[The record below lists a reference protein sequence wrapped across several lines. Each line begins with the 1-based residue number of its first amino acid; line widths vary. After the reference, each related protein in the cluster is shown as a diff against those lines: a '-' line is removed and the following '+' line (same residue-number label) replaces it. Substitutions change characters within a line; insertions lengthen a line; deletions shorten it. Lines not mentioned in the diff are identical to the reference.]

1 MTYVDPTA
9 FPSSTVIVYAAP
21 TPIASSVMVVVVIVS
36 SIFGLLLFALVG
48 IIALLL
54 KNTNSVINDL
64 SSEVSNLLL
73 RGFFLAVLMIVA
85 IINYGDR
92 ASDTTSSSFF
102 FFLFLLS
109 RLWVVLLWIILFF
122 APFLRPADYAAEE
135 EEEGDSSGKV
145 DKKGH
150 HHHRHH
156 RLSKLIQYEVFLSSK
171 FRVTVFSMVAVCGLL
186 DLSILRLLPW
196 LQTEFSEYVGG
207 YPDLFS
213 LRCCVYGS
221 NVSLVLQCIASI
233 LLLAKEGQSSSNLAL
248 SVISVVLSISL
259 TLKTLMETVSA
270 IQKERSVKMVTVL
283 DLDKHLLRSVSMQTA
298 SRESLINKLDEIA
311 TLRFSDSEGLCV

>member
-92 ASDTTSSSFF
+92 ASDTTSSSF